1 MPAQG
6 VAKQPATHLP
16 PTQVC
21 SLAQV
26 TPWQGSV
33 TVTQVAL
40 QVDPP
45 PQAIPIPIPIA
56 IPVVPVLAQGSG

>member
-16 PTQVC
+16 PTQVS
-21 SLAQV
+21 SLPQV
-26 TPWQGSV
+26 TPLQGSV
-33 TVTQVAL
+33 IATQVAL

-45 PQAIPIPIPIA
+45 PQAIPIPIA
-56 IPVVPVLAQGSG
+56 PVAAQGSG